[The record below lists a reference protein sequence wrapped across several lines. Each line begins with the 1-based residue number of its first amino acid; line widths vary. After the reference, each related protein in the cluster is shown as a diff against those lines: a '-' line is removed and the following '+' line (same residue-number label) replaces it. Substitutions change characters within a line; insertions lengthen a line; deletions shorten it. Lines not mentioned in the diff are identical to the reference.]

1 MDLHLDDDGS
11 FGMDPTNGTYLKR
24 AYRKLTK
31 CLVCSGKQNH
41 MLNTF
46 DSSNTWIGKKDSPG
60 SQAYVLYVGSNRV
73 HPKK

>member
-41 MLNTF
+41 MLNIF
-46 DSSNTWIGKKDSPG
+46 DFSKNG
-60 SQAYVLYVGSNRV
+60 
-73 HPKK
+73 